1 MCGVQLAARPRA
13 LAFVSAACSLLSC
26 ALAQTPGASPLAP
39 LFPGF
44 STEAPSSDASSG
56 TGDFGA
62 LGAFDTARS
71 RVFIP
76 ATDGTAPPVAG
87 VPDLGGEQ
95 GEVLCTHPVVAGGA
109 RDDSEP
115 DVLFPLVLYLHPTHG
130 LVFEAWIAQNDSMLR
145 LLASRGFVVCAPT
158 MVGSRDGQGAESPI
172 VGGLFPGA
180 QHTAA
185 VIERR
190 VYPRTLAFAA
200 RAAPQLLRLGR
211 VVEKGGSSSNDGSS
225 FERLRN
231 TSLLLS
237 RRTDPSRVA
246 FAGFSAGAA
255 LATYA
260 ADALDR
266 VWPGATRAVV
276 ALAPTVGDFQFAR
289 SKFDL
294 AAERLRVPTM
304 LVAGAKDGMGG
315 LTGLAALGDA
325 LKRAPR
331 VGVAVAGATHCH
343 LYIPVGSECDA
354 LDAANDAGGI
364 GKLGRFVTS
373 AFLHAYLGFPEGF
386 PEGSPTQKTAAIDVV
401 WGGADALNRAG
412 AGAWNARVVVEP
424 LVELGLGGRDHGAR
438 VATASYAYD
447 PVHDAWTARVP
458 LRVAAKERGC
468 LTEARVVRVESESDE
483 FPQKT
488 DRQKPSFLR
497 AFLDANDTEGGYPP
511 QPIGVSVLVFPG
523 SVFDEYDDREGE
535 YVTDVTDES
544 RTVREIDLVLEWR
557 ADAFDARDQETRLR
571 DPARFK
577 NGRRLLGGA
586 GGPKADDV
594 GTSETSET
602 SEVFPMFPDVFVD
615 GEVAWPSSDPMA
627 ETTVRAFGAE
637 FEGARGSETK
647 TNDSTVLKPV
657 FRLSETVRVRALDA
671 CDGGT
676 AAFLTLEVASPRL
689 ARTHRM
695 TSFDESDDYAVGA
708 FGAHLQKQ
716 KQNTAVSS
724 PVSSQSETDGSET
737 VASATSW
744 EDALVRETKS
754 RWDAFSG

>member
-1 MCGVQLAARPRA
+1 MRGVQLAARPRA

-130 LVFEAWIAQNDSMLR
+130 LVFEAWIAQNDAMLR

-158 MVGSRDGQGAESPI
+158 MVGSRDGEGAESPI

-211 VVEKGGSSSNDGSS
+211 VEKGFSSNDGSS
-225 FERLRN
+225 FERFKSERA
-231 TSLLLS
+231 LLS

-294 AAERLRVPTM
+294 AAEQMRVPTM
-304 LVAGAKDGMGG
+304 LVAGAADGMGG

-325 LKRAPR
+325 LARAPR

-343 LYIPVGSECDA
+343 LYIPLGSECDA

-373 AFLHAYLGFPEGF
+373 AFLHAYLKEGF
-386 PEGSPTQKTAAIDVV
+386 PEGPEGRTQKTAAIDVV

-447 PVHDAWTARVP
+447 PVHDALTARVP

-468 LTEARVVRVESESDE
+468 LTEARVVRVASDE
-483 FPQKT
+483 FPRKT
-488 DRQKPSFLR
+488 DAPPSFLR
-497 AFLDANDTEGGYPP
+497 AFLDANDANGGYPP
-511 QPIGVSVLVFPG
+511 QPIGVSVLVFPR
-523 SVFDEYDDREGE
+523 VFERDDRVE
-535 YVTDVTDES
+535 YVTELDDTS
-544 RTVREIDLVLEWR
+544 RSVDLVLEWR
-557 ADAFDARDQETRLR
+557 ADAFDARDPAPLR
-571 DPARFK
+571 DPARG
-577 NGRRLLGGA
+577 GRRLLGGA
-586 GGPKADDV
+586 GDPKADDV
-594 GTSETSET
+594 YRETSET
-602 SEVFPMFPDVFVD
+602 FPTSFPTSDVFVD
-615 GEVAWPSSDPMA
+615 GEVAWPSSDPQA
-627 ETTVRAFGAE
+627 ETMVRAFGLEGE
-637 FEGARGSETK
+637 FEGATPETK
-647 TNDSTVLKPV
+647 TNDSILLKP
-657 FRLSETVRVRALDA
+657 SETVRVRALDA

-676 AAFLTLEVASPRL
+676 AAFLTLEVASPSL
-689 ARTHRM
+689 ARTHRT

-708 FGAHLQKQ
+708 FGARRKR
-716 KQNTAVSS
+716 NTADIIIPPVSS
-724 PVSSQSETDGSET
+724 PETDGSET

-744 EDALVRETKS
+744 EDALVRETAS

>member
-158 MVGSRDGQGAESPI
+158 MVGSRDGEGAESPI

-211 VVEKGGSSSNDGSS
+211 VVEKGGSSSNDDDSS

-260 ADALDR
+260 ADALEM

-315 LTGLAALGDA
+315 LTGLIELGDA

-331 VGVAVAGATHCH
+331 VGVAVAEATHCH

-373 AFLHAYLGFPEGF
+373 AFLHAYLGFPEG
-386 PEGSPTQKTAAIDVV
+386 SPTQKTQDTKDRAAAAAIDVV

-458 LRVAAKERGC
+458 LRVAAKKRGC
-468 LTEARVVRVESESDE
+468 LTEARVVRVRPSDE

-488 DRQKPSFLR
+488 DAPPPPSFLR

-523 SVFDEYDDREGE
+523 SVFDVFDDRDE
-535 YVTDVTDES
+535 YVTDVTDAS
-544 RTVREIDLVLEWR
+544 RTVDLVLEWR

-571 DPARFK
+571 DPARG
-577 NGRRLLGGA
+577 GRRLLGGA
-586 GGPKADDV
+586 GDPKADDV
-594 GTSETSET
+594 YRETSET
-602 SEVFPMFPDVFVD
+602 TSEMFPTSDVFVD

-627 ETTVRAFGAE
+627 ETMVRAFGLAP
-637 FEGARGSETK
+637 ETK
-647 TNDSTVLKPV
+647 TNDSTVLDSPV

-689 ARTHRM
+689 ARTHRT

-724 PVSSQSETDGSET
+724 PVSSRNETDGSET

-744 EDALVRETKS
+744 EDALVRETAS

>member
-1 MCGVQLAARPRA
+1 MRGVQLAARPHA

-95 GEVLCTHPVVAGGA
+95 GEVLCTHPVVHEN
-109 RDDSEP
+109 SEP

-130 LVFEAWIAQNDSMLR
+130 LVFEAWIAQNDAMLR

-158 MVGSRDGQGAESPI
+158 MVGSRDGEGAESPI

-211 VVEKGGSSSNDGSS
+211 VENRIEP
-225 FERLRN
+225 FERFK
-231 TSLLLS
+231 TTVLLS

-260 ADALDR
+260 ADALDA

-289 SKFDL
+289 SKFEL

-304 LVAGAKDGMGG
+304 LVAGAADGMGG
-315 LTGLAALGDA
+315 MAGLAALGDA
-325 LKRAPR
+325 LARAPR

-343 LYIPVGSECDA
+343 LYIPLGSECDA
-354 LDAANDAGGI
+354 LDAANDAGGL

-373 AFLHAYLGFPEGF
+373 AFLHAYLGFPEGNTRRSRT
-386 PEGSPTQKTAAIDVV
+386 EETNRGDGAMARRRAAAIDKA
-401 WGGADALNRAG
+401 WGGAEALNRAG
-412 AGAWNARVVVEP
+412 AGAWNARVLVEP
-424 LVELGLGGRDHGAR
+424 LVELGLGGHARGGR

-458 LRVAAKERGC
+458 LHVAAKARGC
-468 LTEARVVRVESESDE
+468 LTEARVVRTASDE
-483 FPQKT
+483 QPPKT
-488 DRQKPSFLR
+488 DAPSFLR
-497 AFLDANDTEGGYPP
+497 AFLDANDADGGYPP
-511 QPIGVSVLVFPG
+511 QPIGVSVLVFPN
-523 SVFDEYDDREGE
+523 VFPNEN
-535 YVTDVTDES
+535 VTERDES
-544 RTVREIDLVLEWR
+544 RTVDLVLEWR
-557 ADAFDARDQETRLR
+557 ADAFGARDPARLR
-571 DPARFK
+571 DPAFG
-577 NGRRLLGGA
+577 GRRLLGGA
-586 GGPKADDV
+586 GDPKADGAYREIDR
-594 GTSETSET
+594 EIDRET
-602 SEVFPMFPDVFVD
+602 SEVFPRRVRSITSDVFVD
-615 GEVAWPSSDPMA
+615 GEVAWPPSDPMA
-627 ETTVRAFGAE
+627 ETMVRAFGLE
-637 FEGARGSETK
+637 FETPETK

-657 FRLSETVRVRALDA
+657 LKPSETLRVRALDA

-676 AAFLTLEVASPRL
+676 AAFLTLEVAPPRL
-689 ARTHRM
+689 VRTHRM
-695 TSFDESDDYAVGA
+695 MSFDESDDYAVGA
-708 FGAHLQKQ
+708 FGA
-716 KQNTAVSS
+716 NPANPEPVSS
-724 PVSSQSETDGSET
+724 PETDSGSET
-737 VASATSW
+737 VASATSR
-744 EDALVRETKS
+744 EDALVRETAS

>member
-1 MCGVQLAARPRA
+1 M
-13 LAFVSAACSLLSC
+13 
-26 ALAQTPGASPLAP
+26 
-39 LFPGF
+39 
-44 STEAPSSDASSG
+44 
-56 TGDFGA
+56 
-62 LGAFDTARS
+62 
-71 RVFIP
+71 
-76 ATDGTAPPVAG
+76 
-87 VPDLGGEQ
+87 
-95 GEVLCTHPVVAGGA
+95 
-109 RDDSEP
+109 
-115 DVLFPLVLYLHPTHG
+115 
-130 LVFEAWIAQNDSMLR
+130 
-145 LLASRGFVVCAPT
+145 
-158 MVGSRDGQGAESPI
+158 
-172 VGGLFPGA
+172 
-180 QHTAA
+180 
-185 VIERR
+185 
-190 VYPRTLAFAA
+190 
-200 RAAPQLLRLGR
+200 
-211 VVEKGGSSSNDGSS
+211 
-225 FERLRN
+225 
-231 TSLLLS
+231 
-237 RRTDPSRVA
+237 
-246 FAGFSAGAA
+246 
-255 LATYA
+255 
-260 ADALDR
+260 

-315 LTGLAALGDA
+315 LDGLAALGDA

-354 LDAANDAGGI
+354 LDAANDAGGL

-373 AFLHAYLGFPEGF
+373 AFLHAYLGFPEG
-386 PEGSPTQKTAAIDVV
+386 SPTQKTQDTKDRAAAAAIDVV

-468 LTEARVVRVESESDE
+468 LVEARVVRVESDSDE

-523 SVFDEYDDREGE
+523 SVFDVFDDRDE
-535 YVTDVTDES
+535 YVVTKRDES
-544 RTVREIDLVLEWR
+544 RTVDLVLEWR

-586 GGPKADDV
+586 GDPKADDV
-594 GTSETSET
+594 YRETSET
-602 SEVFPMFPDVFVD
+602 LREVFPTSHDVFVD

-627 ETTVRAFGAE
+627 ETMVRAFGAAE
-637 FEGARGSETK
+637 FEGATQEKKTK

-724 PVSSQSETDGSET
+724 PVSSRNETDGSET

-744 EDALVRETKS
+744 EDALVRETAEN

>member
-225 FERLRN
+225 FER
-231 TSLLLS
+231 TVKSETYLLS
-237 RRTDPSRVA
+237 RRLDPSRVA

-260 ADALDR
+260 ADALEM

-315 LTGLAALGDA
+315 LTGLIELGDA
-325 LKRAPR
+325 LARAPR

-373 AFLHAYLGFPEGF
+373 AFLHAYLGFPEA
-386 PEGSPTQKTAAIDVV
+386 EGRTQKTAAIDVV

-458 LRVAAKERGC
+458 LRVAAKKRGC

-523 SVFDEYDDREGE
+523 SVFDVFDDRDE
-535 YVTDVTDES
+535 YVVTKRDES
-544 RTVREIDLVLEWR
+544 RTVDLVLEWR

-571 DPARFK
+571 DPARG
-577 NGRRLLGGA
+577 GRRLLGGA
-586 GGPKADDV
+586 GDPKADDV
-594 GTSETSET
+594 YRETSET
-602 SEVFPMFPDVFVD
+602 TSEMFPTSDVFVD

-627 ETTVRAFGAE
+627 ETMVRAFGLAP
-637 FEGARGSETK
+637 ETK

-695 TSFDESDDYAVGA
+695 TSFDEGDDYAVGA
-708 FGAHLQKQ
+708 FGARQ

-724 PVSSQSETDGSET
+724 PVSSPETDGSET

-744 EDALVRETKS
+744 EDALVRETAS

>member
-211 VVEKGGSSSNDGSS
+211 VERGSSSNDEQ
-225 FERLRN
+225 FERFERFKSE
-231 TSLLLS
+231 TYLLS
-237 RRTDPSRVA
+237 RRVDPSRVA

-266 VWPGATRAVV
+266 VWPGATRCVV

-304 LVAGAKDGMGG
+304 LVAGAADGMGG
-315 LTGLAALGDA
+315 LDGLAALGDA

-354 LDAANDAGGI
+354 LDAANDAGGL

-373 AFLHAYLGFPEGF
+373 AFLHAYLGFPEGR
-386 PEGSPTQKTAAIDVV
+386 TQKTAAIDVV

-468 LTEARVVRVESESDE
+468 LVEARVVRVSASDE

-488 DRQKPSFLR
+488 DGQKPSFLR
-497 AFLDANDTEGGYPP
+497 AFLDANDTDGGYPP
-511 QPIGVSVLVFPG
+511 QPIGVSVLVFPRR
-523 SVFDEYDDREGE
+523 VFDVFDDRDE
-535 YVTDVTDES
+535 YVTDERDES
-544 RTVREIDLVLEWR
+544 RTVDLVLEWR
-557 ADAFDARDQETRLR
+557 ADALDARDQETRLR

-586 GGPKADDV
+586 GDPKADDV
-594 GTSETSET
+594 YRETIRETS
-602 SEVFPMFPDVFVD
+602 DVFVD
-615 GEVAWPSSDPMA
+615 GEVAWPSSDPTA
-627 ETTVRAFGAE
+627 ETMVRAFGVAE
-637 FEGARGSETK
+637 FEGATTPETK

-708 FGAHLQKQ
+708 FGAHFTKQ

-724 PVSSQSETDGSET
+724 PVSSRSETDSSET